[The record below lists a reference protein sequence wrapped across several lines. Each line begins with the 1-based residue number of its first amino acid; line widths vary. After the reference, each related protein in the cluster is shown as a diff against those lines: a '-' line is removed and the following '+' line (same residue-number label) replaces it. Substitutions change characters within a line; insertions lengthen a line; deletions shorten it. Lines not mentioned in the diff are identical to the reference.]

1 MVSNT
6 QQERAY
12 VAPFILFMVLLALG
26 EIVTKLFEGQA
37 FWAVATPRYWV
48 FPLQTILC
56 GAALAWHWQSYQ
68 WQPPARV
75 LFTVGIALLVFLI
88 WVSPQEVFG
97 FPARRDGFHPAFF
110 GRQGVVPFLH
120 IALRFLRLVIV
131 VPLLEEI
138 FWRGFLLRYLIH
150 QEFTRVAFGTFQW
163 KSFTIVAILFALAH
177 WGVDFW
183 PGPDFCPALI
193 TGALYN
199 IVAYRT
205 RQLSSCVLAHAV
217 TNLLLGIYIMRTAQ
231 WGFW

>member
-1 MVSNT
+1 MFGAT
-6 QQERAY
+6 QEERAH
-12 VAPFILFMVLLALG
+12 VAPFFLFMVLLALG

-37 FWAVATPRYWV
+37 FWVIATPRYWV

-56 GAALAWHWQSYQ
+56 GAVLAWHWRTYQ

-75 LFTVGIALLVFLI
+75 VFTLAVALLVFAI
-88 WVSPQEVFG
+88 WVSPQELFG
-97 FPARRDGFHPAFF
+97 LPARRAGFEPAFF
-110 GRQGVVPFLH
+110 GRHGVVPCLH
-120 IALRFLRLVIV
+120 VGLRFLRLVIV
-131 VPLLEEI
+131 VPLLEEV

-150 QEFTRVAFGTFQW
+150 QEFTRVAFGTFQ
-163 KSFTIVAILFALAH
+163 SRAFALVAFFFALAH
-177 WGVDFW
+177 WGVGFW
-183 PGPDFCPALI
+183 PGPDFWPALI

-217 TNLLLGIYIMRTAQ
+217 TNLLLGIYIMRTGQ